1 MTTEKC
7 DITPNTIVGDLLRDY
22 PEIEDKLIEIAPV
35 FNKLKNPVL
44 RKTVAKVATLKQAAQ
59 IAGVPVSILI
69 NKLREAVNMEQI
81 QVEQDS
87 TEKAV
92 KPDWVDSGKIVIE
105 YDASLDIEN
114 GLHPAAKV
122 TKEIMSLKDGEIY
135 LLITPFLPAPL
146 IKIVEEKGYKTYS
159 EKKNET
165 TWYTFIGKK

>member
-22 PEIEDKLIEIAPV
+22 PEIEDKLVEAAPV

-59 IAGVPVSILI
+59 IAGVPVAILI
-69 NKLREAVNMEQI
+69 NKLREAANMEQI
-81 QVEQDS
+81 QIERDS
-87 TEKAV
+87 TEKIV
-92 KPDWVDSGKIVIE
+92 KPDWVERGNITIE

-122 TKEIMSLKDGEIY
+122 TKEIISLNDGEIY
-135 LLITPFLPAPL
+135 LLIAPFLPAPL
-146 IKIVEEKGYKTYS
+146 IKIVEEKGYRTYS

-165 TWYTFIGKK
+165 TWYTFISKR